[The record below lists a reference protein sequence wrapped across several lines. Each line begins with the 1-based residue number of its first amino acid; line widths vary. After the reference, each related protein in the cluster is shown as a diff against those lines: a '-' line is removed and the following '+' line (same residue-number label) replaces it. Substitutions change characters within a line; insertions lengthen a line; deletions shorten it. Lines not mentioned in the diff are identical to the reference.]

1 MLAEVFEKFRNS
13 GLKNYGL
20 CWSHYLGGR
29 VLSLNAMLNLTKTR
43 TYFISDADICLFFEK
58 GMRGGVSYIFNK
70 YRKANNKYL
79 KFYHPKQDQNILYT

>member
-1 MLAEVFEKFRNS
+1 MPTMKKVKLES
-13 GLKNYGL
+13 
-20 CWSHYLGGR
+20 
-29 VLSLNAMLNLTKTR
+29 
-43 TYFISDADICLFFEK
+43 ISDAETYLFFEK